1 MNRADTA
8 AVAIVQIA
16 SIYWLRAS
24 RWITRIALIV
34 VPFYWVWAFAV
45 YWDAGTWPDILGVQ
59 MLIAFSL
66 PIGFVPILNFALEK
80 AARDPEGPFG
90 GLVVPLLLT
99 AGPVVFLGLAF
110 DAFILLATVRGWVM
124 SGQFLP
130 AL

>member
-1 MNRADTA
+1 VTKTDTA
-8 AVAIVQIA
+8 TIAVVQIA
-16 SIYWLRAS
+16 SIYWLKAS
-24 RWITRIALIV
+24 RRVTQITLVV
-34 VPFYWVWAFAV
+34 VPFYWLWALAV

-59 MLIAFSL
+59 MLIAFSQ
-66 PIGFVPILNFALEK
+66 PILFVPVLNFAFEK

-90 GLVVPLLLT
+90 GFVVPLLLT
-99 AGPVVFLGLAF
+99 AVPIVFIVLAF